1 MENMWKEA
9 VMAYVKILTAWS
21 PSGELN
27 NPSASQEI
35 PHLLRKPKVHY
46 RVHKSPLPYP
56 EPD

>member
-1 MENMWKEA
+1 MWKEA